1 MAQKEVKV
9 KIRVSDDGSLELVQ
23 KKSKGAAAGID
34 DLSKSTDNAGKST
47 NTLRRNLHGAAD
59 MTSNSTKG
67 FSKMSQGITG
77 SLVPAY
83 AVLASNVFALTAAF
97 GFFKRAADVRILEE
111 SQKTYA
117 ENTGIALSSI
127 TMRLREASDGML
139 GFKEAGQAAAIGLA
153 KGFSPSQLEQL
164 AEGARKAS
172 TALGRDFQDS
182 FDRLVRGASKAEP
195 ELLDEL
201 GITLRLEEATQKY
214 AEAIGKNRDELNT
227 YQRSQAVL
235 LETQRQLVKNFGAVE
250 AQTNPFQ
257 RLAKTLEDI
266 IKAVTQFFLPA
277 FEAFAGI
284 LNKSGAAA
292 IAVFSLFAMSI
303 IKSLLPLADMEGKID
318 VIGEASQKSLE
329 KAEQAVKDYDEQILE
344 ASASLDE
351 LNKKGAEG
359 VSKGAKDKSYAN
371 TESPMMKRAAAGT
384 MTGSDKANL
393 KKSLDAAIKEHERF
407 GKIKNK
413 IHKDTDIK
421 ILREMRENLKK
432 MTKSE
437 KKFGKDSASIFKKI
451 SLRAGRLWAK
461 IELKG
466 AKAFKALG
474 KAAKWAGKQ
483 INKAM
488 KIGGIVGAIVMVKD
502 MIESLM
508 NAPYSLALNFAK
520 GFDMIV
526 KGLLFAANFML
537 KTFAKIIDFIIN
549 LFSGSFSPAVAKVMN
564 ALVQGVLDGLAWII
578 NQFIKG
584 ANKLLDWV
592 NKFLPDDKQLKS
604 IGDVEFKFKAFD
616 ENTEPVSKLA
626 DSIFQFNTEFSMAQ
640 DLLKNSDIGKALLEF
655 ETGQKELEMSTEAL
669 KEFKTQNQEL
679 ANNLTNTLEGMAL
692 EEDLLKRNKMG
703 FQALF
708 SLDIPGQYEKIFAK
722 RQKIITLDNG
732 EKKRVKVFVMND
744 KARKEALADLQT
756 QLGRVAEIS
765 PKMGEALKNATLKGG
780 KGLKDLSVTVR
791 DANANLKF
799 FEEGITD
806 TAQQVREALA
816 GGDMYAARDALVAL
830 RDAGNNA
837 GNAII
842 KLGGTSVTLKDL
854 QERFKEMFGED
865 VDANALLERIQV
877 QIAGQERINT
887 LRAIGTHQS
896 DYMRKIGEV
905 NLAIS
910 ETRLKI
916 AAAESELALATTQ
929 AEKDRLN
936 AKIKLLEIE
945 LKLSGLKGS
954 KTNLDEMQKYGGTKM
969 GSGVVQNM
977 IEQQAAAAALA
988 TELDRIKKLED
999 ANTIDSKEA
1008 DALREIA
1015 LWQQKKSAILG
1026 AANAMKSLG
1035 AEFKAMGPEGEYMGT
1050 MLDSIGNMT
1059 GALTLAFEEITKEGA
1074 SMSQKVVAGLT
1085 AISAIIGAIS
1095 QIQQAATK
1103 QRVKAIDKEIEAEK
1117 KRDGKSKGSL
1127 DTIKKLEA
1135 KKDAVKRK
1143 AFEQEKKMKIAQ
1155 AIIATSLGA
1164 IQAYTSMAALGPV
1177 GMAIG
1182 AALAAMIVAMGAKQI
1197 SMISSMQY
1205 EGGSGNVS
1213 SGPATVSAGKR
1224 KTSVDLAKSQS
1235 ASGELAYM
1243 RGAQGMGGPENF
1255 TPAFTGAY
1263 HRAAG
1268 GRTGYVVGEQGPE
1281 LFVPDQ
1287 PGRIVTN
1294 DESEG
1299 FAQPSQDITFN
1310 INAIDAV
1317 GVADVLEGQRG
1328 NIIGMIR
1335 GAANEYGSP
1344 FLENIDTTIYT
1355 NDPLAGYRRA

>member
-34 DLSKSTDNAGKST
+34 GLSKSTDKAGKST

-111 SQKTYA
+111 SQKTFA

-172 TALGRDFQDS
+172 TALGRDFQDA

-201 GITLRLEEATQKY
+201 GITLRLEEATQRY

-257 RLAKTLEDI
+257 KLAKTLEDI

-318 VIGEASQKSLE
+318 VIGESSQKSLE

-344 ASASLDE
+344 ASASLDQ

-437 KKFGKDSASIFKKI
+437 KKFGKDSASIFKKL
-451 SLRAGRLWAK
+451 SLRAGRLWAR
-461 IELKG
+461 IEVRG
-466 AKAFKALG
+466 AKAFRALG

-508 NAPYSLALNFAK
+508 NAPYTLALNFAK

-526 KGLLFAANFML
+526 KGLLHAANFML
-537 KTFAKIIDFIIN
+537 KTWAKIIDFVIN

-564 ALVQGVLDGLAWII
+564 ALIQGVLDGLAWVI

-640 DLLKNSDIGKALLEF
+640 DLLKNSDVGKALLEF

-669 KEFKTQNQEL
+669 KEFSKQNSEMADNL
-679 ANNLTNTLEGMAL
+679 ANTVAGMEL
-692 EEDLLKRNKMG
+692 EEDVLKRNRMG
-703 FQALF
+703 FEALF
-708 SLDIPGQYEKIFAK
+708 SLDIPGQYKKIFAQ

-744 KARKEALADLQT
+744 KARAEALEDLKT
-756 QLGRVAEIS
+756 QMGGIAEIS
-765 PKMGEALKNATLKGG
+765 PIMGERLAAASLKSDGG
-780 KGLKDLSVTVR
+780 LEKLGITVR
-791 DANANLKF
+791 DTAANLKF
-799 FEEGITD
+799 FEEGVTT
-806 TAQQVREALA
+806 TAKTVRDALA
-816 GGDMYAARDALVAL
+816 GGDMYAARDALQQL
-830 RDAGNNA
+830 KDAAENA
-837 GNAII
+837 GNGII
-842 KLGGTSVTLKDL
+842 ELGGTSETLETLRK
-854 QERFKEMFGED
+854 RFKELFGED
-865 VDANALLERIQV
+865 ADADSMLEIIKGQITELERQAVVAKI
-877 QIAGQERINT
+877 IAY
-887 LRAIGTHQS
+887 QS
-896 DYMRKIGEV
+896 DFMKKSGAAQLEIDKVRSDIVTAQLE
-905 NLAIS
+905 L
-910 ETRLKI
+910 ETAKTKQLKDQ
-916 AAAESELALATTQ
+916 LQ
-929 AEKDRLN
+929 
-936 AKIKLLEIE
+936 AKIDLLNIE
-945 LKLSGLKGS
+945 LKLKSLD
-954 KTNLDEMQKYGGTKM
+954 KTQLNVDEIGNEYGGMKSAGDVISSM
-969 GSGVVQNM
+969 KN
-977 IEQQAAAAALA
+977 AAATTALYKSKVDA
-988 TELDRIKKLED
+988 LKLSFSQGK
-999 ANTIDSKEA
+999 ISKEEF
-1008 DALREIA
+1008 DAA
-1015 LWQQKKSAILG
+1015 MG
-1026 AANAMKSLG
+1026 AANWEATKSGLLDTAQALKNLG
-1035 AEFKAMGPEGEYMGT
+1035 AEFKNLGPEGELMGT
-1050 MLDSIGNMT
+1050 VLESMGNMT
-1059 GALTLAFEEITKEGA
+1059 GAMTLAFDTISDTSA
-1074 SMSQKVVAGLT
+1074 SMKEKVVAGLT
-1085 AISAIIGAIS
+1085 AISAVISGIGA
-1095 QIQQAATK
+1095 IQQAASK

-1117 KRDGKSKGSL
+1117 KRDGRSKGSL
-1127 DTIKKLEA
+1127 ETIKKLEA
-1135 KKDAVKRK
+1135 KKESEKKK
-1143 AFEQEKKMKIAQ
+1143 AFEQNKKMQIAQ
-1155 AIIATSLGA
+1155 AIIATALGA
-1164 IQAYTSMAALGPV
+1164 IQAYTAMSVIPVVGPALG
-1177 GMAIG
+1177 
-1182 AALAAMIVAMGAKQI
+1182 AAAAAMIVAMGMKQVA
-1197 SMISSMQY
+1197 MIRATTYQ
-1205 EGGSGNVS
+1205 GGGDV
-1213 SGPATVSAGKR
+1213 GGAPASVTAGKR
-1224 KTSVDLAKSQS
+1224 RSSVDFAKSQS